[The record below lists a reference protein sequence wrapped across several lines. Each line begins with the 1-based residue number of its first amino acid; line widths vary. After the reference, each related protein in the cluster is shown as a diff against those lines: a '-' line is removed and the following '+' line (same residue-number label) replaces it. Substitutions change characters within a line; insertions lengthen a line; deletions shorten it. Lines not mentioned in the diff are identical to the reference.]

1 MTIDIVKQLKQ
12 ENRMLKEKVK
22 QLEDQW
28 EQSLEYRDTDYEM
41 FKMEEEAEKYYKEKE
56 KKDVVWDMTDIDKD
70 WDQIFQS

>member
-1 MTIDIVKQLKQ
+1 MTIDILKQLKQ

-41 FKMEEEAEKYYKEKE
+41 FKMKEEAEKYYKEQE

-70 WDQIFQS
+70 WDQIW